1 MHYYQDRL
9 TRSIYSARELAEIA
23 RLAKIHPRELLSRF
37 EELPE
42 HQRRLLEET
51 EAAAA
56 KRRREQPP
64 APPPRRPAGRPRLHF
79 PGL

>member
-9 TRSIYSARELAEIA
+9 TRSIYSARELAE
-23 RLAKIHPRELLSRF
+23 LAKAGGLSPRELLTRF

-51 EAAAA
+51 EALAA
-56 KRRREQPP
+56 RRRRGHQPARRP
-64 APPPRRPAGRPRLHF
+64 KRPAGWLRHYL
-79 PGL
+79 PGF